1 MERRLRV
8 GIREVAEAAGVSKS
22 TASRALRR
30 EARVSAETIDHVERV
45 AASLGYV
52 PDLRAAGLSSASP
65 TTVGLMVRGAER
77 SFYGEIAAAVQ
88 AITDARGIDLL
99 IVNGGDNHETQL
111 RALRNLLGHR
121 VAGILVASGRASLEA
136 VEMAASFVPTV
147 LVGME
152 VTNDDIDSVTLD
164 PSAEINMAR
173 AVLEAGHRRVA
184 VTSADGPESIVL
196 VERASRYREVL
207 RLGGA
212 ECVELPGRTPAVE
225 FARALRDSLDRGVTA
240 IMALEDSTAVAILEL
255 LMEWGVPCPEA
266 VSVTGF
272 DGVGVYRSP
281 LIGLST
287 VRQPVEHMAAA
298 AADRIERRVLGEAG
312 PAQHLRIPGDR
323 IRGKTLG
330 NAPAVTDTRPVAD
343 ASLA

>member
-1 MERRLRV
+1 MDRRLRV

-30 EARVSAETIDHVERV
+30 EDRVSAETIEHVERV

-52 PDLRAAGLSSASP
+52 PDLRAAGLSSAAP

-99 IVNGGDNHETQL
+99 IVNGGDGHESQL

-147 LVGME
+147 LVGMR
-152 VTNDDIDSVTLD
+152 TDHAAIDSVLVD
-164 PSAEINMAR
+164 PAAEVGIAR
-173 AVLEAGHRRVA
+173 DVIAAGHRRVA
-184 VTSADGPESIVL
+184 VTSADRPESTVL
-196 VERASRYREVL
+196 VDRYERYRREL
-207 RLGGA
+207 EAGGA
-212 ECVELPGRTPAVE
+212 VCVDLPSATRPEE
-225 FARALRDSLDRGVTA
+225 FAFALHAALEEGVTA
-240 IMALEDSTAVAILEL
+240 IMALDDGTAIRTLEL
-255 LMEWGVPCPEA
+255 LAEWGVDCPGA

-272 DGVGVYRSP
+272 DGVGLYRTP
-281 LIGLST
+281 LIGLT
-287 VRQPVEHMAAA
+287 TIRQPVEQMAAEA
-298 AADRIERRVLGEAG
+298 VDRMDSRVAGEAG
-312 PAQHLRIPGDR
+312 PAHHVTVDGERIVGR
-323 IRGKTLG
+323 TLG
-330 NAPAVTDTRPVAD
+330 PAPTA
-343 ASLA
+343 